1 MRPIKILA
9 SALLFAAPDEE
20 YQSASAT
27 NER

>member
-1 MRPIKILA
+1 MRPIKILV

-20 YQSASAT
+20 HQSASVG